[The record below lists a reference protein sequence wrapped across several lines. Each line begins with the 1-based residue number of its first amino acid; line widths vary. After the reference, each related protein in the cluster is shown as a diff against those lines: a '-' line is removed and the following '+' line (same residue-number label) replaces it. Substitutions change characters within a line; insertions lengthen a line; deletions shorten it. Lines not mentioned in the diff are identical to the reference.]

1 MRPRWGEEMGTS
13 RMILQRPSPVYWRS
27 CISVFYL
34 HFSFLPMGHR
44 SSDDEWVYTAHL
56 PESVIGDTGWRH
68 QHSERKMFLMAT
80 KGSDARAGLSYI
92 ATHTDAQGSALRSR
106 LIPKC
111 LALYKLNDFNR
122 LQRSLPQ
129 VPDAKACLLSNL

>member
-56 PESVIGDTGWRH
+56 SESVIGDTGWRH

>member
-1 MRPRWGEEMGTS
+1 
-13 RMILQRPSPVYWRS
+13 
-27 CISVFYL
+27 
-34 HFSFLPMGHR
+34 MGHR
-44 SSDDEWVYTAHL
+44 SSDDKWVYTAHL
-56 PESVIGDTGWRH
+56 SESVIGDTGWRH

-80 KGSDARAGLSYI
+80 KGSDARAGLSYT